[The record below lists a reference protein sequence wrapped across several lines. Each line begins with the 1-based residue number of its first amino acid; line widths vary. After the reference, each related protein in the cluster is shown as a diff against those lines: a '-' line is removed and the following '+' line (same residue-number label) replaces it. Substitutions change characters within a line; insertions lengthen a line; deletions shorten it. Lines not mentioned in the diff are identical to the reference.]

1 MALSPSATRLAIV
14 LFVASGS
21 TTYGYSSS
29 IIATTLGQPTFL
41 AYYGLDTSTDADS
54 YIGAINGLFQAGGF
68 VGTLISSSV
77 ADHYGRRVAI
87 LTSSIVCVIGGA
99 LQAGSIHI
107 IMYIAMRFVTGV
119 GVGT

>member
-41 AYYGLDTSTDADS
+41 AYYTSTDADS